1 MSISQKRIFGYD
13 LIKTIAII
21 LIVNYHLGG
30 IDHGTINPEGLY
42 LPNYNKL
49 LSLFCAAGV
58 PLFFMVNGA
67 LMTPKNLSWKQTISR
82 SLHLLF
88 ILFFWKVILQYVI
101 CQRLLGIYD
110 NMSHFWFLGTLSI
123 VYIISY
129 FFKYHKPIKII
140 IISLLLIHPFIT
152 NFLLDFVVLFSPSS
166 KPLFWNHTGFFTLYA
181 ILYFSIGGW
190 FSDKRLSPI
199 FSFGLIILGFLLIN
213 FEVIVL
219 SNYFHS
225 IYDGVNSSF
234 PTLGALLLSL
244 GFFLLLKDVSAKNLL
259 LNYFFTFIGKNTM
272 GIYLLH
278 VLFIFLLRNYL
289 LIGVDHIS
297 LLMSVGLSLIIILV
311 SGFIG
316 NLLSNS
322 KFYFL
327 LHFTRRNL

>member
-1 MSISQKRIFGYD
+1 MSIKQTRIFGYD
-13 LIKTIAII
+13 LIKTIAIF
-21 LIVNYHLGG
+21 LVVYYHLGG
-30 IDHGTINPEGLY
+30 IDFGTIQTEGFY
-42 LPNYNKL
+42 LPNINKL
-49 LSLFCAAGV
+49 LSVFCAAGV

-67 LMTPKNLSWKQTISR
+67 LMTPKNLSLEQTIAR
-82 SLHLLF
+82 SFHLLF

-129 FFKYHKPIKII
+129 FFKYYKPIKII
-140 IISLLLIHPFIT
+140 IVSLLLIHPFLS

-166 KPLFWNHTGFFTLYA
+166 KPLFWNHSGFFTLYA
-181 ILYFSIGGW
+181 ILYFSIGSW
-190 FSDKRLSPI
+190 FGDKRLSPI
-199 FSFGLIILGFLLIN
+199 FSFGLFILGFLLIN

-219 SNYFHS
+219 SNYFHT

-234 PTLGALLLSL
+234 PTFGALLLSL
-244 GFFLLLKDVSAKNLL
+244 GIFMLLKDVSAKKLL
-259 LNYFFTFIGKNTM
+259 LNYSVTFVGKNTM
-272 GIYLLH
+272 GIYLFH
-278 VLFIFLLRNYL
+278 VLFIFLLRHYL
-289 LIGVDHIS
+289 DIGVDHIS
-297 LLMSVGLSLIIILV
+297 LLMSVGLSLIIALI

-322 KFYFL
+322 YFYFL